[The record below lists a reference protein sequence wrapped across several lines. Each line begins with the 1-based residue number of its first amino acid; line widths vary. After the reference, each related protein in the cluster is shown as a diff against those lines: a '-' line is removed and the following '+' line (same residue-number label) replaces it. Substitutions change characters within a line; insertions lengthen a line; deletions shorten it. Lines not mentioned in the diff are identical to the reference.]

1 MTEPS
6 VSDRVEG
13 ANRGLPIAA
22 VPVRHPGRWIAVAV
36 LLLFAAMATHS
47 LITNPKWLW
56 TTFSDYIFAGVIF
69 EGLWRT
75 VWITA
80 ASMVMGIVLGIVL
93 AVMRMSPNPVVKTV
107 AWLYIWFFRGTPVLV
122 QIVFWAFFAQ
132 LYRVVSL
139 GIPFGHE
146 FVFFDVNALIP
157 VIVAAVLGLGLNEAA
172 YMAEIVRSGILSVG
186 KGQTEAAEALG
197 MRRLTLMRRVVLPQA
212 MRIIVPPTGNEVIS
226 MLKTTSILAFIAVPE
241 LFTTAQ
247 LIYNNN
253 YQMIPLL
260 MVASVWY
267 LVVTTVLSVGQF
279 YLERHFG
286 RGVAGS
292 RQQRAKRRLAT
303 MGPGA

>member
-1 MTEPS
+1 MTES
-6 VSDRVEG
+6 SALERIEG
-13 ANRGLPIAA
+13 SNRGLPIVA

-36 LLLFAAMATHS
+36 LLLLATMATHS

-56 TTFSDYIFAGVIF
+56 HTFSEYIFAGVIF

-80 ASMVMGIVLGIVL
+80 AAMVMGIVLGVIL

-139 GIPFGHE
+139 GIPFGKE
-146 FVFFDVNALIP
+146 FIFFDVNALIP

-197 MRRLTLMRRVVLPQA
+197 MTRVKLMRRIVLPQA

-303 MGPGA
+303 MGPA

>member
-1 MTEPS
+1 MP
-6 VSDRVEG
+6 G
-13 ANRGLPIAA
+13 GGLPIKAI
-22 VPVRHPGRWIAVAV
+22 PVRHPGRWIAVAI
-36 LLLFAAMATHS
+36 LLLLAAMGVNS
-47 LITNPKWLW
+47 LVTNEKWLW
-56 TTFSDYIFAGVIF
+56 GTFWEYVFTPVIFAG
-69 EGLWRT
+69 LWKT

-80 ASMVMGIVLGIVL
+80 ASMAIGIVLGVIL

-122 QIVFWAFFAQ
+122 QVVFWAYLAQ
-132 LYRVVSL
+132 LYRYLSL
-139 GIPFGHE
+139 GIPFGPG
-146 FVFFDVNALIP
+146 FLFFDVNKLIP
-157 VIVAAVLGLGLNEAA
+157 VIAAAVLGLGLNEAA

-197 MRRLTLMRRVVLPQA
+197 MRRTKLMRRIVLPQA

-226 MLKTTSILAFIAVPE
+226 MLKTTSILVVIAVTE

-247 LIYNNN
+247 QIYNSN
-253 YQMIPLL
+253 YQQIPLL

-267 LVVTTVLSVGQF
+267 LVVTTILSVGQF

-286 RGVAGS
+286 RGVAGN

-303 MGPGA
+303 MGPA